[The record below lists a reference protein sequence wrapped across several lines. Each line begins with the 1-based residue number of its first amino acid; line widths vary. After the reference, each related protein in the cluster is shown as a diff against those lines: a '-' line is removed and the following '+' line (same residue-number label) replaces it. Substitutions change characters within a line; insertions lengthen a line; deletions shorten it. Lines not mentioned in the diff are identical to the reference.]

1 MNKLAWG
8 AKVSPEF
15 RNKVRQIVAD
25 FGWPEEFGSYL
36 MACMA
41 FETGRTFSP
50 KIKNPNSSAI
60 GLIQFMNATLKG
72 LKVTRLQAELMSA
85 EEQLNLVKKY
95 FMPYHK
101 KIKGIEDM
109 YMAILW
115 PAGIGKPLNF
125 PLSKKGTAA
134 YNVNRGLDSNKDGFI
149 TKKEASQKII
159 DILGEGLR
167 KGNIEP

>member
-8 AKVSPEF
+8 SKVSPQF
-15 RNKVRQIVAD
+15 REKVRKITAD
-25 FGWPEEFGSYL
+25 FGWPEEYAHYL

-60 GLIQFMNATLKG
+60 GLIQFMNSTLSG
-72 LKVTRLQAELMSA
+72 LKVTRTQVTLMSA
-85 EEQLNLVKKY
+85 EEQLDLVKKY

-115 PAGIGKPLNF
+115 PAGIGKSSNF

-134 YNVNRGLDSNKDGFI
+134 YNVNRGLDLNRDGFI
-149 TKKEASQKII
+149 TKKEASQKVI
-159 DILGEGLR
+159 DILAEGF
-167 KGNIEP
+167 KKENIEP